1 MVINTFCMTIEQ
13 YLNEIKTLQP
23 TGSIFDPEL
32 ENLLWKKPSKEEND
46 YFTIQ
51 NLFQKSEND
60 TFVLNKEIIEK
71 IVKGTNLLFV
81 DKSENGNV
89 CFANNSELR
98 SEFRQNFNV
107 VDLLDFCYAVL
118 YTSVFKENL
127 DNENKRIPI
136 PSDSD
141 VFWQLAKFGVRFREE
156 KFQKK

>member
-23 TGSIFDPEL
+23 TESIFDPEL
-32 ENLLWKKPSKEEND
+32 ENFLLKIPSNESNSF
-46 YFTIQ
+46 FTLK
-51 NLFQKSEND
+51 NLFQKSENG
-60 TFVLNKEIIEK
+60 TFVLNKEILGK
-71 IVKGTNLLFV
+71 IVKGTNLLFF
-81 DKSENGNV
+81 DKIENGNV

-98 SEFRQNFNV
+98 FEFRQNFNV
-107 VDLLDFCYAVL
+107 IDLLDFCYAVL
-118 YTSVFKENL
+118 HTSVFKENL